1 MTRQVFNRLVAM
13 QPEELRF
20 RVLCEARKL
29 EGRVRAAAVAPGWR
43 RWSFLSALNT
53 DISSPAWP
61 AVREALGR
69 EDFRAAHVA
78 LGQHF
83 TSRPSA
89 FPINGRELGQLTPLI
104 GRVFPFAR
112 AQAVARAEEILRGRY
127 DLLGYRALQ
136 LGAEPDWHTD
146 PVHGRRSPVVYW
158 ADVPYLDPASGDHK
172 IIWELNRHQ
181 HWLPLGR
188 AYALSG
194 DRRFYQCFV
203 AQLQSWLRT
212 NPPLTGT
219 NWASM
224 LELAFRGLSWLWAL
238 EIFAGAANHD
248 DEEPWIVD
256 LLLGLDRQLTHV
268 EQNLSRYFSPNT
280 HLTGEALALYVAGS
294 TLPEL
299 AASSRRA
306 RVGREVLI
314 HEASRQIHSD
324 GGHAELSSHYQRYST
339 DFYLL
344 AARVARRAG
353 DTAAEIFENAA
364 RLQARY
370 LRTICD
376 QNGMRPPLGDDD
388 GGQLFP
394 MCGRPSQDCR
404 PTLGAAAA
412 LLQDGTLRLGP
423 VLEEAYWLCGER
435 ATSVPA
441 EAPSPASTAFTAS
454 GYYVS
459 RTPRG
464 DHLIFDAGPHGFLN
478 GGHAHSDALAV
489 TLSVSGRPLLIDPG
503 TATYTMDAEMRDR
516 FRGTSM
522 HNTVVLGRR
531 AQSNPRGAF
540 HWASRTTAEAR
551 VWRAAGDG
559 DYVEG
564 THAAYSPCRHTRGV
578 LSVHGLGWWVID
590 HILGSSTPVDFD
602 AFWHLHPGWH
612 VTSFDR
618 YSGLLTQGAD
628 TLTLAS
634 SAPLIFLAP
643 GASPLA
649 VYSPDYGIVEPA
661 PIAQSSTTVRPPGT
675 VATFIP
681 ATSAITGNVSVEP
694 VPIEQSAAG
703 WHSAAFRLHWNGG
716 LMCLLTAVESDGV
729 ATSHDAA
736 PPGRWGTADVQTDA
750 RLALL
755 IDDGRG
761 PSEALLVNG
770 AELHAASERI
780 VSLPDRRALVRVTHL
795 APAVQ
800 HLRGQSRLASPQF
813 AGSGSLAGAAEREAG
828 PPTRDSGPG
837 TQDQRL
843 RTSD

>member
-13 QPEELRF
+13 PPEELRF

-29 EGRVRAAAVAPGWR
+29 EGRVRAAAVRPGWR
-43 RWSFLSALNT
+43 RSSLLSALNT
-53 DISSPAWP
+53 EISAPGWS
-61 AVREALGR
+61 AVRTALEH

-83 TSRPSA
+83 RNRPSA
-89 FPINGRELGQLTPLI
+89 FPINARELQQLVTVI
-104 GRVFPFAR
+104 RRAFPA
-112 AQAVARAEEILRGRY
+112 AEEAAVARAEQLLGGRY

-146 PVHGRRSPVVYW
+146 PVHGRRSPVIYW
-158 ADVPYLDPASGDHK
+158 ADVPFLDPASGDHK

-181 HWLPLGR
+181 HWLALGR

-203 AQLQSWLRT
+203 AQLRSWLEA
-212 NPPLTGT
+212 NPPLVGT

-224 LELAFRGLSWLWAL
+224 LELAFRSLSWLWAL
-238 EIFAGAANHD
+238 EMFAGAASDEN
-248 DEEPWIVD
+248 EEPWIVD
-256 LLLGLDRQLTHV
+256 LLLALDRQLTHI

-280 HLTGEALALYVAGS
+280 HLTGEALALYVAGW

-314 HEASRQIHSD
+314 QEARRQIHSD
-324 GGHAELSSHYQRYST
+324 GGHAELSSHYHRYST

-364 RLQARY
+364 GVQARY

-376 QNGMRPPLGDDD
+376 LLGIRPPLGDDD

-394 MCGRPSQDCR
+394 ICGRTSQDCR

-412 LLQDGTLRLGP
+412 LLRDGTLRLGP
-423 VLEEAYWLCGER
+423 ILEEAYWLCGEC
-435 ATSVPA
+435 ATSVPP
-441 EAPSPASTAFTAS
+441 EAPSPASTAFTVS

-478 GGHAHSDALAV
+478 GGHAHSDALAL

-503 TATYTMDAEMRDR
+503 TATYTMDEEIRDR

-522 HNTVVLGRR
+522 HNTVVLGER
-531 AQSNPRGAF
+531 AQSHPRGAF
-540 HWASRTTAEAR
+540 QWVSRTTAEAR
-551 VWRAAGDG
+551 VWRTAADG

-564 THAAYSPCRHTRGV
+564 THAAYSPLRHTRGV
-578 LSVHGLGWWVID
+578 LSVHGIGWWVVD
-590 HILGSSTPVDFD
+590 HILGPPTSVAFD
-602 AFWHLHPGWH
+602 AFWHVHPGWH
-612 VTSFDR
+612 VTSIGR
-618 YSGLLTQGAD
+618 CAGLLMQGAD
-628 TLTLAS
+628 ALTLVS
-634 SAPLIFLAP
+634 SAPLTFLAA
-643 GASPLA
+643 GESPLA
-649 VYSPDYGIVEPA
+649 VYSPAYGVVEPA
-661 PIAQSSTTVRPPGT
+661 PTAQSSITLTPPAT

-681 ATSAITGNVSVEP
+681 ATSWITGNVRIEP
-694 VPIEQSAAG
+694 LPIDAGVAG
-703 WHSAAFRLHWNGG
+703 WHSAAFRLRWNGG
-716 LMCLLTAVESDGV
+716 VICLLSAVESDGI
-729 ATSHDAA
+729 ATSEDSG
-736 PPGRWGTADVQTDA
+736 PRSRWGTAEVQTDA
-750 RLALL
+750 RVALL
-755 IDDGRG
+755 VGDGSG
-761 PSEALLVNG
+761 ASGVLLVNG
-770 AELHAASERI
+770 TYAAVGHAQIVGTLSASRCSVAADI
-780 VSLPDRRALVRVTHL
+780 SRAQNVHD
-795 APAVQ
+795 AC
-800 HLRGQSRLASPQF
+800 
-813 AGSGSLAGAAEREAG
+813 AGLKC
-828 PPTRDSGPG
+828 
-837 TQDQRL
+837 Q
-843 RTSD
+843 

>member
-20 RVLCEARKL
+20 RVLSEARKL

-43 RWSFLSALNT
+43 RSSLLSALNT
-53 DISSPAWP
+53 DIPAPGWS
-61 AVREALGR
+61 AVRGALDR
-69 EDFRAAHVA
+69 EDFRAAHIA

-83 TSRPSA
+83 ATRPSA
-89 FPINGRELGQLTPLI
+89 FPTNARELRQLAPLI
-104 GRVFPFAR
+104 LRVFPSAR
-112 AQAVARAEEILRGRY
+112 EQAVARAEEILSGRY
-127 DLLGYRALQ
+127 DLLGYHALQ

-181 HWLPLGR
+181 HWLALGR

-203 AQLQSWLRT
+203 AQLQSWLRM
-212 NPPLTGT
+212 NLPLTGT

-238 EIFAGAANHD
+238 EIFAGAANQEN
-248 DEEPWIVD
+248 EEPWIVD
-256 LLLGLDRQLTHV
+256 LLVALDRQLTHV

-306 RVGREVLI
+306 SVGRDVLI
-314 HEASRQIHSD
+314 QEASRQIHSD

-339 DFYLL
+339 DFYVL
-344 AARVARRAG
+344 AARVARTAG
-353 DTAAEIFENAA
+353 DPAAEIFENAA
-364 RLQARY
+364 RVQARY

-394 MCGRPSQDCR
+394 MCGRPSEDCR

-412 LLQDGTLRLGP
+412 LVQDGTLRVGP

-441 EAPSPASTAFTAS
+441 EAPSPASTALTAS

-478 GGHAHSDALAV
+478 GGHAHSDALAL

-522 HNTVVLGRR
+522 HNTVVLGGR
-531 AQSNPRGAF
+531 AQSNPRGVF

-551 VWRAAGDG
+551 VWRAAADG

-564 THAAYSPCRHTRGV
+564 THAAYLPCRHTRGV
-578 LSVHGLGWWVID
+578 LSVHGIGWWVID
-590 HILGSSTPVDFD
+590 HILGPSTPVDFD
-602 AFWHLHPGWH
+602 AFWHMHPGWH
-612 VTSFDR
+612 VTSIDR
-618 YSGLLTQGAD
+618 YAGLLRQGAD

-634 SAPLIFLAP
+634 SAPLRFLAP
-643 GASPLA
+643 GESPLA

-661 PIAQSSTTVRPPGT
+661 PTAQSSTTVTPPGT

-681 ATSAITGNVSVEP
+681 ATSAITGNVSLEP
-694 VPIEQSAAG
+694 VTIERRAAG
-703 WHSAAFRLHWNGG
+703 WHSAAFRLRWNGG
-716 LMCLLTAVESDGV
+716 VMWLLAAVELDGLAASPKSAP
-729 ATSHDAA
+729 ATH
-736 PPGRWGTADVQTDA
+736 WGTAEIQTDA

-755 IDDGRG
+755 LDDGRG
-761 PSEALLVNG
+761 GFEALLVNG
-770 AELHAASERI
+770 AELHAGSDPI
-780 VSLPDRRALVRVTHL
+780 VSLPNRRAIVRVPQL

-800 HLRGQSRLASPQF
+800 QLRGESRARACRPEPRS
-813 AGSGSLAGAAEREAG
+813 AKAG
-828 PPTRDSGPG
+828 P
-837 TQDQRL
+837 
-843 RTSD
+843 RT